1 MKEIQEQS
9 QAQRFVVEAVN
20 NGVDADVDPCDKA
33 DGDDAAQSGRES
45 IENSTD
51 AGLENEKVENL
62 AE

>member
-1 MKEIQEQS
+1 VKEIQEQS

-20 NGVDADVDPCDKA
+20 NGVDADVDQCDKA